1 MEGGGGGGGG
11 SDMLSAPVVRSGTCD
26 IQIDG
31 KRGPGCHGRNW
42 QRKPV
47 VDGVLLGLILEVG
60 MCGDQQKL
68 AEPTNVDDAPASAHY
83 SKCG

>member
-1 MEGGGGGGGG
+1 MTSALSSGDGGGFRHVECSGG
-11 SDMLSAPVVRSGTCD
+11 AVRAACD

-31 KRGPGCHGRNW
+31 KCGPGCHGRNW

-47 VDGVLLGLILEVG
+47 VDGVLAGLILEVG

-68 AEPTNVDDAPASAHY
+68 AEPTNVDDAPASAH
-83 SKCG
+83 